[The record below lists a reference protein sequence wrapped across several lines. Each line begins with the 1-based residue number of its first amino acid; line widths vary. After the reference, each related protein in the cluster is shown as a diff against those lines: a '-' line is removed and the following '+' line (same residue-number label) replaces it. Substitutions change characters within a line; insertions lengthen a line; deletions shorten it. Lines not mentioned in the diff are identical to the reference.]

1 MVWRML
7 PDYVKIRVP
16 EQLFSA
22 TTDGFNLQNL
32 YRKCAPYKH
41 EYKFTLLFIQTKNN
55 QVFGAFIDDVLRKNP
70 KGYLG
75 TSESF
80 VFTLKPEVRVYYD
93 QNVNSRFLLTELQYF
108 TIGGEG

>member
-1 MVWRML
+1 ML

-16 EQLFSA
+16 EQLYNASV
-22 TTDGFNLQNL
+22 DGFNLQNL

-41 EYKFTLLFIQTKNN
+41 EYKFSLLLIETRQK
-55 QVFGAFIDDVLRKNP
+55 QVFGAFVDDVFRKNP

-80 VFTLKPEVRVYYD
+80 VFVLKPEVRVYYD
-93 QNVNSRFLLTELQYF
+93 TNQNSRFLLTELTYF